1 MLTPLVRRTLAP
13 RGQTPIQKCW
23 DRRDR
28 ISVISAITLSPKRR
42 VRNFYFQMLPDNT
55 NVRAPNVVD
64 FLRQLRRHLPGPITI
79 VWDRS
84 NTHDRSLAVRAYL
97 AKHPEIRTEKFP
109 GYAPELNPDE
119 QVWTHIKYGR
129 MPNYAPADCRELR
142 RKLRY
147 EFKRI
152 RHRQDLLASF
162 INKADIPLR
171 I

>member
-13 RGQTPIQKCW
+13 RGETPIQNCW

-28 ISVISAITLSPKRR
+28 ISVISAVTVSPKRR
-42 VRNFYFQMLPDNT
+42 KRNFYFDMLPDNT

-64 FLRQLRRHLPGPITI
+64 FLRRLRRHLPGPITV

-84 NTHDRSLAVRAYL
+84 HTHDRSKAVRAYL
-97 AKHPEIRTEKFP
+97 AKHPEIQTEKFP

-119 QVWTHIKYGR
+119 QAWTHVKYGR
-129 MPNYAPADCRELR
+129 LPNYAPADSNELR

-147 EFKRI
+147 EFNRLG
-152 RHRQDLLASF
+152 HRQDLLASF
-162 INKADIPLR
+162 VNKADIPMR